1 MNNQSDDYDLT
12 HPMDDF
18 ARMRKDA
25 LETLMDTATD
35 LGLSFTLEED
45 TMIISL
51 PPEGDDEIGISD
63 PELD

>member
-18 ARMRKDA
+18 ARLRKDA

-51 PPEGDDEIGISD
+51 PPE
-63 PELD
+63 ELDDLDVGPE